1 MTTTPSFAPSF
12 RRHEAFNCSID
23 PVDFDWRAAVALNN
37 AGVAMMERSCC
48 RQAFETFKSA
58 AYATKVS
65 YYRKSDIGSG
75 DMQGYDD
82 EVRCKVLSKLQRSDR
97 LASRPKPSPLPV
109 AINVYSHDVIHYSTC
124 VNINDKRTATKGNFG
139 DPLTL
144 IRIETADVEVW
155 DEREPDFLTA
165 IVIYNFG
172 VACCCQSLR
181 SKLSKSGS
189 SCAADPLI
197 ESPKLISFA
206 IDFLAAHYANCHD
219 PFIMSRV
226 LHISLTMSQTLSQV
240 HFICEEDPAN
250 QAAATSLKNIDQL
263 FQCFACH
270 DHELMDAIENQR
282 STASAA

>member
-1 MTTTPSFAPSF
+1 MTTPSFAPPF
-12 RRHEAFNCSID
+12 RRHEAFDCSID

-37 AGVAMMERSCC
+37 AGVAMMERSCS
-48 RQAFETFKSA
+48 RQAFEMFKSA

-65 YYRKSDIGSG
+65 YYRNSDIGSG
-75 DMQGYDD
+75 DMQGYDN
-82 EVRCKVLSKLQRSDR
+82 EVRCKMLSKLQRADR
-97 LASRPKPSPLPV
+97 LASRPKPAPLPFP
-109 AINVYSHDVIHYSTC
+109 INVYSHDVIHYSTC
-124 VNINDKRTATKGNFG
+124 VNINDKRTAKTGSL
-139 DPLTL
+139 DYPLTL

-172 VACCCQSLR
+172 VACCCQSLS

-189 SCAADPLI
+189 SCGSDPLI

-206 IDFLAAHYANCHD
+206 IDFLAARYANCHN
-219 PFIMSRV
+219 PFIMARV
-226 LHISLTMSQTLSQV
+226 LHISLTMSQALSQV
-240 HFICEEDPAN
+240 IVFCEEGPAW
-250 QAAATSLKNIDQL
+250 QVAAPSLESIDKL

-270 DHELMDAIENQR
+270 DHELMDAIESQR